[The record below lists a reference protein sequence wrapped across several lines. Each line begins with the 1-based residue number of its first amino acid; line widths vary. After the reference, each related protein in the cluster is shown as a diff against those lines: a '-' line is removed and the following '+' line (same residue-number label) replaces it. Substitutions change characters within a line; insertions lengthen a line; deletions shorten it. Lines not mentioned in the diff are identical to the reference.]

1 MNRTHCLLGALS
13 ERVEQLHRRL
23 RPQRLVIEGVVA
35 VVVCEVADGVD
46 LLREVRLELVLQRLV
61 GDRGTVLDTGLLLLA
76 LLERRVTDE
85 EVETPADFAV

>member
-1 MNRTHCLLGALS
+1 MLGALS

-46 LLREVRLELVLQRLV
+46 LLREVRLELVLQGLV
-61 GDRGTVLDTGLLLLA
+61 GERGAVLDARLLLLA
-76 LLERRVTDE
+76 LLRSRVADK
-85 EVETPADFAV
+85 EVETPADFAFCSNG